1 MTLVELSA
9 EQVDALVSSQNR
21 ASEYRQLLDEL
32 IASDARGADI
42 TNQFPGRKLTNTAQ
56 SFKRL
61 VSKHREYERVRVV
74 HINKDGNE
82 TLALVKS

>member
-1 MTLVELSA
+1 MTLVELSE
-9 EQVDALVSSQNR
+9 EQVNALVSSQNR

-32 IASDARGADI
+32 VASDTRGADI

-61 VSKHREYERVRVV
+61 VSKERAYEGIRVV
-74 HINKDGNE
+74 HLNKDGDE